1 MPAFRDMLSYA
12 DNSAAFAKE
21 CSMQYGFILPHGN
34 IHELAELAHEAEEA
48 GWDGVFYWDGIYIK
62 EAGPMYDPWIVLA
75 AIALRTKRVRLGLIL
90 TPPSRR
96 RPWKLARETVT
107 LDHLSHGR
115 LVLPVGLGA
124 LEDGGF
130 TRVGEIT
137 DRKQRAELLDESLEI
152 LTGLWS
158 GKPFSFQGK
167 HYHVEEMT
175 FLPPPVQSPRIPIW
189 VVGAWPSQKSM
200 RRVLRYD
207 GLLPGK
213 ITEGDAPATIT
224 PEDIRTMKAYV
235 DQNRRLNTPF
245 DIVQEGETPGDDLKR
260 AREIVLP
267 YAEAGATWWTESR
280 WSFPPIEELHRRI
293 QQGPPRIE

>member
-1 MPAFRDMLSYA
+1 MSRPQVLLQRS
-12 DNSAAFAKE
+12 NQ
-21 CSMQYGFILPHGN
+21 MQYGFILPHGD
-34 IHELAELAHEAEEA
+34 IHTLAELANAAEVA

-75 AIALRTKRVRLGLIL
+75 AMALRTERVRLGLIL

-107 LDHLSHGR
+107 LDHLSGGR
-115 LVLPVGLGA
+115 LILPVGLGA

-130 TRVGEIT
+130 TKVGEIT
-137 DRKQRAELLDESLEI
+137 DRKQQAELLDESLEI

-158 GKPFSFQGK
+158 GKPFSFYGK

-175 FLPPPVQSPRIPIW
+175 FLPPPMQSPRIPIW
-189 VVGAWPSQKSM
+189 VVGAWPSQQSM

-207 GLLPGK
+207 GLLPAKVTG
-213 ITEGDAPATIT
+213 GDAEASIT
-224 PEDIRTMKAYV
+224 PEDIRVMKAYIEEHRS
-235 DQNRRLNTPF
+235 QTTPF
-245 DIVQEGETPGDDLKR
+245 DIVQEGETPGEDREQAR
-260 AREIVLP
+260 AIVRP

-280 WSFPPIEELHRRI
+280 WSFPPIEELRRRI
-293 QQGPPRIE
+293 RQGPPRLE

>member
-1 MPAFRDMLSYA
+1 MKHNAGFV
-12 DNSAAFAKE
+12 AKE
-21 CSMQYGFILPHGN
+21 CSMKYGFILPHGD
-34 IHELAELAHEAEEA
+34 IHTLAELAHEAEEA
-48 GWDGVFYWDGIYIK
+48 GWDGVFYWDGIYIQ

-75 AIALRTKRVRLGLIL
+75 AMALRTERVRLGLIL

-107 LDHLSHGR
+107 LDHLSNGR
-115 LVLPVGLGA
+115 LILPVGLGA

-130 TRVGEIT
+130 SKVGEIT

-167 HYHVEEMT
+167 HYHLDEMT
-175 FLPPPVQSPRIPIW
+175 FLPSPVQSPRIPIW
-189 VVGAWPSQKSM
+189 VVGAWPSQQSM

-207 GLLPGK
+207 GLLPHK
-213 ITEGDAPATIT
+213 ISGVDEPAEIT
-224 PEDIRTMKAYV
+224 PEDIRLMKAYIEEHRS
-235 DQNRRLNTPF
+235 QTTPF
-245 DIVQEGETPGDDLKR
+245 DIVQEGETPGDDLER
-260 AREIVLP
+260 AKEIVLP
-267 YAEAGATWWTESR
+267 YAEAGATWWNESR
-280 WSFPPIEELHRRI
+280 WSFPPIADLRLRI

>member
-1 MPAFRDMLSYA
+1 
-12 DNSAAFAKE
+12 
-21 CSMQYGFILPHGN
+21 MQYGFILPHGD
-34 IHELAELAHEAEEA
+34 IHTLAKLAHEAEEA

-75 AIALRTKRVRLGLIL
+75 AMALHTKRVRLGLIL

-115 LVLPVGLGA
+115 FILPVGLGA
-124 LEDGGF
+124 LDDGGF
-130 TRVGEIT
+130 TKVGEIT

-175 FLPPPVQSPRIPIW
+175 FLPPPVQTPRIPIW

-200 RRVLRYD
+200 RRALRYD

-213 ITEGDAPATIT
+213 ITDGDTPATIT
-224 PEDIRTMKAYV
+224 PEDIRTMKAYI
-235 DQNRRLNTPF
+235 DQNRSLTTPF
-245 DIVQEGETPGDDLKR
+245 DIVQEGETPGDDRQR
-260 AREIVLP
+260 ARDIVLP

-280 WSFPPIEELHRRI
+280 WSFPPIEELRLRI
-293 QQGPPRIE
+293 QQGPPRID